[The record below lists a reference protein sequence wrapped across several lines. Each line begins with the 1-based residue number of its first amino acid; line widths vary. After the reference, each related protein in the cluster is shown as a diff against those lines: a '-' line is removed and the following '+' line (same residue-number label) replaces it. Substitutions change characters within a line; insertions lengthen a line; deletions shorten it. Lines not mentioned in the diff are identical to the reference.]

1 MGAVTFRNTFRNT
14 FRYFFK
20 FNFKFQIDDDDVDD
34 IAGKKHFQEVL
45 LSYTKQLSTAY
56 TEYILRIMK
65 ISIYGNEHIT
75 TFLYTFPAF

>member
-1 MGAVTFRNTFRNT
+1 MDADTFRKRFK
-14 FRYFFK
+14 YFFK
-20 FNFKFQIDDDDVDD
+20 FNIKFQIEDDDVDY

-65 ISIYGNEHIT
+65 ISIYGNEHFT

>member
-1 MGAVTFRNTFRNT
+1 MDADTFRKR
-14 FRYFFK
+14 FRYFFQ
-20 FNFKFQIDDDDVDD
+20 FNFKFQIEDDDVDD
-34 IAGKKHFQEVL
+34 IAGKNIFRMVL

-75 TFLYTFPAF
+75 TFLYTLPAF

>member
-1 MGAVTFRNTFRNT
+1 MDAVTFRNT

-20 FNFKFQIDDDDVDD
+20 FSFKFQIDDDDVDG
-34 IAGKKHFQEVL
+34 IAGKKNIFRRYCYL
-45 LSYTKQLSTAY
+45 TKQLSTAY

>member
-1 MGAVTFRNTFRNT
+1 MDAITFRNT

-20 FNFKFQIDDDDVDD
+20 FNFKFQIDDDDVDYT
-34 IAGKKHFQEVL
+34 AEKKTFSGGIVIL
-45 LSYTKQLSTAY
+45 NKQLSTAY
-56 TEYILRIMK
+56 SEYILRIMK